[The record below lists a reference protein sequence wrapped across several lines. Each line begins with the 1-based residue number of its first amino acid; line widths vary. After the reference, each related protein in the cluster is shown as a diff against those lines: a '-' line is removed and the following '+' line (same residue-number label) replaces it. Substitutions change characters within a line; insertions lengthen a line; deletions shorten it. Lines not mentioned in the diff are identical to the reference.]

1 MLTARQL
8 DLLPEPVL
16 DLYRRYEQSVLDDI
30 ARRLAGLDF
39 ARPTAAWQAQRLSES
54 GALYDDIL
62 KRLSEMTGKSETVL
76 RQMFQQAGVRAMK
89 FDDSVYRAA
98 GLDPLP
104 LNLSPAMVRV
114 LAAGLAKTG
123 GQIRNLTMTTAL
135 SGQEAFIRAAD
146 LIYMQITTGALD
158 YQSALR
164 AGIKQVASEG
174 LTVVHFSGRRDQLDV
189 ALRRTVLTGVN
200 QTASEL
206 SWARADEMG
215 CDLVQVSAHA
225 GARPSHAVWQGK
237 IFSRSGTHPR
247 YPDFRSST
255 GYGTATGL
263 GGINCRHS
271 FYPFFEGISENAYEQ
286 AALDEMADKTV
297 KYNGKEL
304 SQYGASQVQ
313 RAIERKIRKA
323 KRQASALEAAGLDA
337 TQERAQVKA
346 LQAEMR
352 SFVKQTGLQRQS
364 FREQVYN

>member
-8 DLLPEPVL
+8 DLLPESVL

-104 LNLSPAMVRV
+104 LNLSPAMAQV
-114 LAAGLAKTG
+114 LASGLRRTN
-123 GQIRNLTMTTAL
+123 GQLTNLTRTTAL
-135 SGQEAFIRAAD
+135 HARQAFERAAD
-146 LIYMQITTGALD
+146 LAYMQITSGAFD
-158 YQSALR
+158 YNSAIRQAVTELAADGLR
-164 AGIKQVASEG
+164 VI
-174 LTVVHFSGRRDQLDV
+174 HYSGRRDLLDV
-189 ALRRTVLTGVN
+189 AVRRAVLTGVN
-200 QTASEL
+200 QTVGDL
-206 SWARADEMG
+206 QIARADEMG

-237 IFSRSGTHPR
+237 VFSRSGKHPK
-247 YPDFRSST
+247 YPNFVTET
-255 GYGTATGL
+255 GYGTGPGL
-263 GGINCRHS
+263 CGWNCRHS

-304 SQYGASQVQ
+304 SQYDASQVQ